1 MEGKGPRDEGYK
13 GALLRALRISA
24 RQFSALL
31 PILVAVVL
39 LIGLLRAFIS
49 EDLVASIL
57 TGNTVVDTMIG
68 AFFGS
73 IVAGNPIN
81 SYVLGG
87 ELLKYGVS
95 LFAVTALIV
104 AWVSVGVVQL
114 PAEMAA
120 LGRRFALVRL
130 ALSFGASIAIALATV
145 IAFNL
150 ISTR

>member
-1 MEGKGPRDEGYK
+1 M
-13 GALLRALRISA
+13 RALRSSG

-31 PILVAVVL
+31 PLLVGVVL

-49 EDLVASIL
+49 EDVVASIL
-57 TGNTVVDTMIG
+57 TGNTVVDTLIG
-68 AFFGS
+68 ALFGS

-114 PAEMAA
+114 PAEMGA
-120 LGRRFALVRL
+120 LGRRFALVRCV
-130 ALSFGASIAIALATV
+130 LSFAASIAIALATV

-150 ISTR
+150 IGTG

>member
-1 MEGKGPRDEGYK
+1 MQPSETKDGDYRQ
-13 GALLRALRISA
+13 ALLRALKSSG

-31 PILVAVVL
+31 PFLVGVVL

-49 EDLVASIL
+49 QQLVASIL
-57 TGNTVVDTMIG
+57 TGNTVIDTLIG
-68 AFFGS
+68 ACFGS

-120 LGRRFALVRL
+120 LGRRFALVRV
-130 ALSFGASIAIALATV
+130 ALSFVAAIAIALVTV

-150 ISTR
+150 VGMR